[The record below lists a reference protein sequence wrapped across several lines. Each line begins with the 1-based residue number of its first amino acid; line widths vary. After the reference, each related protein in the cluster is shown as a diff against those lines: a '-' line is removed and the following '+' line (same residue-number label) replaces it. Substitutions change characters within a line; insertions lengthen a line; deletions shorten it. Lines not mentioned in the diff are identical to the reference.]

1 MIGALIYHG
10 YGPGL
15 MGKLSMAQMNVLGV
29 VVFVLLA
36 LSSLAWLHC
45 FRHGPL
51 EWVWRSSTYGKWQ
64 PLRLRSVTMA
74 APSA

>member
-15 MGKLSMAQMNVLGV
+15 MGKLSMVQMNLLGV
-29 VVFVLLA
+29 AVFVLLA
-36 LSSLAWLHC
+36 LFSHVWLHF

-51 EWVWRSSTYGKWQ
+51 EWVWRSCTYGKWQ
-64 PLRLRSVTMA
+64 PLRHGPTPMA
-74 APSA
+74 ASGV